1 MRTATTSTVG
11 QIAAL
16 SEKPSRPAWL
26 RAAIHDALG
35 GRPMSAERERRL
47 CLALDIHP
55 PPVEYSI
62 PACPGCNGEP
72 HTGNCHGQPVA
83 AVAVLTPGQRV
94 TTHRPRRYSRIDQMP
109 VSDLARAIRRRQIL
123 QYDRD

>member
-16 SEKPSRPAWL
+16 SEKQPRPAWL

-47 CLALDIHP
+47 CLALDIQP

-72 HTGNCHGQPVA
+72 HTGSCNGRPVA
-83 AVAVLTPGQRV
+83 AVVVLTPGQRV
-94 TTHRPRRYSRIDQMP
+94 TTPRPRRYSRIDQMP
-109 VSDLARAIRRRQIL
+109 VADLARAIRDRGNL
-123 QYDRD
+123 HYDRK